1 MLYLNYSWDVYSFG
15 IVLDEEFNTE
25 EIGWKEG
32 DCFRLEKVKGVS
44 KLVKFN
50 TNIIRIDN
58 EI

>member
-1 MLYLNYSWDVYSFG
+1 MIYLDYKWELFSFG
-15 IVLDEEFNTE
+15 IILDEELNTD

-32 DCFRLEKVKGVS
+32 DCFRLEKVNGVS